1 MEETKI
7 KNRKARLALDAW
19 KNGLKKNPYDID
31 TDFKHSVGLY
41 LKEKYSVLD
50 RELSQ
55 FAERTVQE
63 LEPLVIE
70 NNLTQNLPR
79 IDRYDGI
86 GNLIEKVV
94 HHPSYEASGNII
106 YSSKLLERMSKPG
119 GLLEALT
126 FMFLSSQA
134 GEAGHNCP
142 IACSAGIIRVL
153 QRTEN
158 IPQREHFIKKLIAD
172 SYTDNWTGA
181 QFLTEVQGGS
191 DVGEN
196 ATEAKKGESG
206 LWKISGEKWFCSNA
220 NAELIL
226 MTARFD
232 PSVPGTKGLGL
243 FLVPAL
249 LENGERNSYTLRRLK
264 DKIGTRSMASAEIDF
279 HNAIAFPIGEP
290 SEGFKIVM
298 ENVLHISRLFNT
310 FCMLAMAR
318 KALRIA
324 ETYAKHRVAFDQ
336 PILNYP
342 LVKDNL
348 ARIRAENTALLASIF
363 ATSQLQDQLDL
374 GQIKGEEYK
383 LLLRLLANLNKYIS
397 AFWSVEHIHHS
408 LDILA
413 GNGAIESFSIIP
425 RLFRDSIVC
434 ENWEGTHNVLRMQI
448 LRDILRYQI
457 DEIFL
462 KHIESL
468 IAVPKNH
475 PIYKGMERLKRDLS
489 LLKSAS
495 QELQSLQIKSVVYQ
509 MAVLYSALQLHIE
522 ARDQTERGDDSKQ
535 KCLDYFN
542 FIHFG
547 QDAAYTQQHLDMIN
561 QFFKE

>member
-1 MEETKI
+1 MEETQL
-7 KNRKARLALDAW
+7 KNREARLALEAW
-19 KNGLKKNPYDID
+19 QKELKRNPYDID
-31 TDFKHSVGLY
+31 ADFKHSLGLY
-41 LKEKYSVLD
+41 LKDKYTVLD

-55 FAERTVQE
+55 FAERTIQE

-70 NNLTQNLPR
+70 NNLAQNLPR
-79 IDRYDGI
+79 IDHYDGI
-86 GNLIEKVV
+86 GNSIEKIV
-94 HHPSYEASGNII
+94 HHPTYEASGNII
-106 YSSKLLERMSKPG
+106 YSSKLLERMSRTG

-158 IPQREHFIKKLIAD
+158 IPHRDHYIKKLIAH

-181 QFLTEVQGGS
+181 QFITEVQGGS

-196 ATEAKKGESG
+196 ATEAKKNEKGE
-206 LWKISGEKWFCSNA
+206 WRITGEKWFCSNA

-226 MTARFD
+226 MTARYD
-232 PSVPGTKGLGL
+232 QAIPGTKGLGL
-243 FLVPAL
+243 FLVPAY
-249 LENGERNSYTLRRLK
+249 LEKGERNSYTLRRLK

-279 HNAIAFPIGEP
+279 HNALAYPIGDP
-290 SEGFKIVM
+290 AEGFKIVM
-298 ENVLHISRLFNT
+298 ENVLHVSRLFNT
-310 FCMLAMAR
+310 FCMLAMSR
-318 KALRIA
+318 KALNIA
-324 ETYAKHRVAFDQ
+324 ETYAKHRVAFGQ

-363 ATSQLQDQLDL
+363 ATSHLQDQFDL
-374 GQIKGEEYK
+374 GLIKGDETK

-448 LRDILRYQI
+448 LRDILRYHI

-462 KHIESL
+462 NHLDSL
-468 IAVPKNH
+468 IALPKGH
-475 PIYKGMERLKRDLS
+475 PIYKGIEKFKRDLS
-489 LLKSAS
+489 ILKSS
-495 QELQSLQIKSVVYQ
+495 PQELQSLQIKSIVYQ
-509 MAVLYSALQLHIE
+509 MAILYAALQLHKE
-522 ARDQTERGDDSKQ
+522 ARDQSERGDDSKQ

-547 QDAAYTQQHLDMIN
+547 HDIAYTQQHLDLIN
-561 QFFKE
+561 QFF